1 MANQWKI
8 QFNPDSNDQANEVI
22 FSSKL
27 VSNNLSHP
35 PVTFNNDNVTT
46 CSHKKHLGVVL
57 DSNLYFNSHIDQK
70 IKKYNK
76 MIGLIKRLSAN
87 LLLNALLTMYKSFIK
102 PHLNYGD
109 ILYDKPSNKNF
120 QNRMQKVQYRA

>member
-1 MANQWKI
+1 
-8 QFNPDSNDQANEVI
+8 
-22 FSSKL
+22 
-27 VSNNLSHP
+27 
-35 PVTFNNDNVTT
+35 
-46 CSHKKHLGVVL
+46 
-57 DSNLYFNSHIDQK
+57 
-70 IKKYNK
+70 
-76 MIGLIKRLSAN
+76 MIGLIKRLSVN

>member
-1 MANQWKI
+1 
-8 QFNPDSNDQANEVI
+8 
-22 FSSKL
+22 
-27 VSNNLSHP
+27 
-35 PVTFNNDNVTT
+35 
-46 CSHKKHLGVVL
+46 
-57 DSNLYFNSHIDQK
+57 
-70 IKKYNK
+70 

-120 QNRMQKVQYRA
+120 QNKMQKVQYRACPAIAGGVQGTSRERLYQ